1 MAVSAGYKEIKWV
14 RLDISDLGHTP
25 FAPLAHKAFVCMFL
39 GMGAGIN
46 VTGKLEAGKL
56 QNGDKV
62 VVMPAGEQGL
72 VKGEYVIPSFDDVS
86 PIPSL
91 EWAASW
97 YKF

>member
-1 MAVSAGYKEIKWV
+1 
-14 RLDISDLGHTP
+14 
-25 FAPLAHKAFVCMFL
+25 
-39 GMGAGIN
+39 MGAGIN

-86 PIPSL
+86 PLPSL
-91 EWAASW
+91 EGAAS
-97 YKF
+97 

>member
-1 MAVSAGYKEIKWV
+1 
-14 RLDISDLGHTP
+14 
-25 FAPLAHKAFVCMFL
+25 MFL

-72 VKGEYVIPSFDDVS
+72 VKGEYVIPSFDEAS
-86 PIPSL
+86 ALPSL
-91 EWAASW
+91 EEIAS
-97 YKF
+97 